1 MGVGLLRQAVLR
13 ADSQMSGAKVLLK
26 KRVQQND
33 TILEIKLNMAGGAI
47 GKYEHLLINLMKVT
61 LKRSIHSDLML
72 SAAISPLSSKAWCF
86 Y

>member
-33 TILEIKLNMAGGAI
+33 TILEIKLNMAAGGNWKI
-47 GKYEHLLINLMKVT
+47 
-61 LKRSIHSDLML
+61 
-72 SAAISPLSSKAWCF
+72 
-86 Y
+86 